1 MVVPGTGEPHR
12 LQSMGSHRVGH
23 DRSDL
28 AAAAMVVS
36 KRSGIFCEKV
46 KIKHKEGYRSL
57 EKSSNQKTFTGTSL
71 VVQWLRICLPMQ
83 ETQVRFLVGEL
94 RSHTQGAAKLFAST
108 REA

>member
-1 MVVPGTGEPHR
+1 MFQG
-12 LQSMGSHRVGH
+12 QGSLIGCSLWGRTES